1 MRQNSKNR
9 QQLWHEKSLNS
20 KEWEPR
26 DYTEVYISFV
36 LFFLQISGITA
47 TLGRHGAWNMVY
59 FGLYHNMKSFV
70 PSVETSPTQNLLG
83 RIVLG
88 FTAGSLAS
96 LFNIPFDVAKSRIQG
111 FF

>member
-1 MRQNSKNR
+1 MRSKPSAKI
-9 QQLWHEKSLNS
+9 L
-20 KEWEPR
+20 
-26 DYTEVYISFV
+26 
-36 LFFLQISGITA
+36 GITA

-59 FGLYHNMKSFV
+59 FGLYHNMKDFV
-70 PSVETSPTQNLLG
+70 PSAKESPKQNLLG

-111 FF
+111 NF